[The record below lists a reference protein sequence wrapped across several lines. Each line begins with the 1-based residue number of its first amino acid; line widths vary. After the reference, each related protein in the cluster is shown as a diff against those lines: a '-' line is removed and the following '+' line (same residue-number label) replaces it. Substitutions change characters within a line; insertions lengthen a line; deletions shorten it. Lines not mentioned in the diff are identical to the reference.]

1 MGATVVRVARTAT
14 PGENPECCCCGR
26 RVAAKR
32 TLLQLRDGDL
42 LYGVLCPECV
52 LQGPKG
58 AARRLKDRLMEMA
71 GRPSCPSGCRGTEI
85 DSFQKLLA
93 RKVAALEDAES
104 FPLEARQAA
113 VRELREKR

>member
-1 MGATVVRVARTAT
+1 M
-14 PGENPECCCCGR
+14 
-26 RVAAKR
+26 
-32 TLLQLRDGDL
+32 QLRDGDL

-58 AARRLKDRLMEMA
+58 AARRLKDRSMEKA
-71 GRPSCPSGCRGTEI
+71 GELPYSSGRRGKGI
-85 DSFQKLLA
+85 DSLQMLLA

-113 VRELREKR
+113 VSELREKR